1 MKKSIVFSFAVV
13 IALAASV
20 TALANV
26 STSRTEA
33 KHCVETHV
41 EVASQGK
48 GACRHALCR
57 CTYYTRA
64 KGGAGK
70 CVCGHW
76 DYVHN

>member
-20 TALANV
+20 TAWANV

-57 CTYYTRA
+57 CTCYTRA

>member
-57 CTYYTRA
+57 CTYA
-64 KGGAGK
+64 SSG
-70 CVCGHW
+70 
-76 DYVHN
+76 

>member
-48 GACRHALCR
+48 GACRHAL
-57 CTYYTRA
+57 
-64 KGGAGK
+64 
-70 CVCGHW
+70 
-76 DYVHN
+76 